1 MLTGAGG
8 FFSSGGNINALKD
21 SAAYVKVGLSPDG
34 GVTHFLR
41 SAMPRQ
47 LVNELCIAAKS
58 QARCTRWGLIMGQP
72 IFRGAP
78 ERVILPDSAIG
89 THS

>member
-1 MLTGAGG
+1 
-8 FFSSGGNINALKD
+8 
-21 SAAYVKVGLSPDG
+21 
-34 GVTHFLR
+34 LR